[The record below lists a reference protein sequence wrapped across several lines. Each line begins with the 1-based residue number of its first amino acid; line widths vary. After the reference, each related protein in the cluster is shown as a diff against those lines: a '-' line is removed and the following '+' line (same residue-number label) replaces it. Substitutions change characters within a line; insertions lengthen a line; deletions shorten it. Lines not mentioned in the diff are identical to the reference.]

1 MSISIE
7 NMSNF
12 NANISVTTLL
22 TKTLENVAKELACRC
37 IAECAARHG
46 FDAETEIR
54 LLGLENLSLIKK
66 EMSKKSGSKKGVT
79 VAKAAKAPKEKKSS
93 IPLPFIASEVSESSC
108 QGLTYNRG
116 LFTQCLKNKME
127 NGEFCSGCQ
136 EEADQNASGCPNCGT
151 VQQRLATGLYEFK
164 DPKGRT
170 PVSYIKLLN
179 KLSITIDAAL
189 NTGKDIAPEHFEEVV
204 KVSKVHRGR
213 PKKQSASIV
222 AEHVSDLFTQLS
234 PDAAEE
240 EVFEIPEAPK
250 KAAKKVISEE
260 EKEAKK
266 AALEL
271 EREAKKAEREEQR
284 AAEKEQK
291 RLEKEAKLALEKAEK
306 EAKLA
311 LEKAEK
317 EAKLALE
324 KAEKETKL
332 AQEKAA
338 KEAKKQQEKEEKE
351 ALKAAAAKKPVSKKA
366 KEVTAEPVAAPIA
379 APAPTKVSVSRIT
392 INGTEYLKSATN
404 ILYDTKTKEEV
415 GLYDPISKT
424 MMDLPEEDEEE
435 VESDYE
441 EDEE

>member
-1 MSISIE
+1 MSKSMSIE

-22 TKTLENVAKELACRC
+22 TKTLENVAKELASRC

-213 PKKQSASIV
+213 PKKQPASIV

-234 PDAAEE
+234 PEE

-291 RLEKEAKLALEKAEK
+291 RLEKEAKLAQEKAEK

-324 KAEKETKL
+324 KAEKEAKL

>member
-1 MSISIE
+1 
-7 NMSNF
+7 
-12 NANISVTTLL
+12 
-22 TKTLENVAKELACRC
+22 
-37 IAECAARHG
+37 
-46 FDAETEIR
+46 
-54 LLGLENLSLIKK
+54 
-66 EMSKKSGSKKGVT
+66 
-79 VAKAAKAPKEKKSS
+79 
-93 IPLPFIASEVSESSC
+93 
-108 QGLTYNRG
+108 
-116 LFTQCLKNKME
+116 ME

-179 KLSITIDAAL
+179 KLSITIDAAI

-234 PDAAEE
+234 PEE

-250 KAAKKVISEE
+250 KVAKKVISEE

-311 LEKAEK
+311 
-317 EAKLALE
+317 
-324 KAEKETKL
+324 
-332 AQEKAA
+332 QEKAA

-351 ALKAAAAKKPVSKKA
+351 ALKAAAGKKPVSKKA

-441 EDEE
+441 EEE